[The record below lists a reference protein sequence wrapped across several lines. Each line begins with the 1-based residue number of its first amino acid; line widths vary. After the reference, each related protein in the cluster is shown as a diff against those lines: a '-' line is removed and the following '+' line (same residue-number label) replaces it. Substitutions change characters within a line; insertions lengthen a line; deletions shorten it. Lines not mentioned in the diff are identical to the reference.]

1 MSAHGSELA
10 SSLVKPSLVQ
20 RDGAQGDM
28 IRIVIADDSAIVRV
42 VLREHVMAQPGFDV
56 VGVAEDGEQ
65 ACARARE
72 LHPDVLLLD
81 LSMPGMGGLEAAERI
96 ARDCPE
102 IRIVVLTVHEERGY
116 VERLMRAGAAGYVL
130 KRSAATSLGHAI
142 RVVAAGGSY
151 VDPAVVGPLRRD
163 DPSQAATGD
172 TGDETEALTR
182 WEAALL
188 LLVARG
194 QSNGEIAT
202 TLGVSVATVELE
214 RGRGMTKLGLRS
226 RAALVD
232 HATKQGWLTDPS

>member
-1 MSAHGSELA
+1 MMFAHGSALGGTMM
-10 SSLVKPSLVQ
+10 SSHVR
-20 RDGAQGDM
+20 RDEAQDDT

-42 VLREHVMAQPGFDV
+42 VLREHVMAQPGLLV

-65 ACARARE
+65 ACERARE
-72 LHPDVLLLD
+72 LRPDVLLLD
-81 LSMPGMGGLEAAERI
+81 LSMPGMGGLAAAERI
-96 ARDCPE
+96 ALDCPE
-102 IRIVVLTVHEERGY
+102 IRIVVLTVHEEPSY
-116 VERLMRAGAAGYVL
+116 VERLTRAGAAGYVL
-130 KRSAATSLGHAI
+130 KRTAAATLGHAI

-151 VDPAVVGPLRRD
+151 VDPAVVGEFRSD
-163 DPSQAATGD
+163 GSSPSPTPD
-172 TGDETEALTR
+172 TQDETEALTR

-232 HATKQGWLTDPS
+232 HATKHGWLTSPS

>member
-1 MSAHGSELA
+1 MFAHGSALGGTMM
-10 SSLVKPSLVQ
+10 SSHVR
-20 RDGAQGDM
+20 RDEARDDTT
-28 IRIVIADDSAIVRV
+28 IRIAIADDSAIVRV
-42 VLREHVMAQPGFDV
+42 VLREHVMAQPGFFV
-56 VGVAEDGEQ
+56 VGIAENGEQ
-65 ACARARE
+65 ACECARE

-81 LSMPGMGGLEAAERI
+81 LSMPGMGGLAAAERI
-96 ARDCPE
+96 AIDCPE
-102 IRIVVLTVHEERGY
+102 IRIVVLTVHEEPSY
-116 VERLMRAGAAGYVL
+116 VERLTRAGAAGYVL
-130 KRSAATSLGHAI
+130 KRTAAATLGHAI

-151 VDPAVVGPLRRD
+151 VDPAVGGELRSD
-163 DPSQAATGD
+163 APSPSPTLD
-172 TGDETEALTR
+172 TQEETEALTR